1 MGTRLELKAY
11 GFDIICV
18 NVFLPPP
25 LNEIPANKKKVNFIP
40 TILLVLA
47 MFFATEMSDIS
58 SGTGATLP
66 AIYNP
71 PLGIRNIL
79 SVT

>member
-1 MGTRLELKAY
+1 MVLTLSALMYSYLHPLMR
-11 GFDIICV
+11 
-18 NVFLPPP
+18 FLP
-25 LNEIPANKKKVNFIP
+25 IKKVNFIP

-47 MFFATEMSDIS
+47 IFFATEMSDIS
-58 SGTGATLP
+58 SATGATLP

-71 PLGIRNIL
+71 LLGIRNIL